1 MNENFPK
8 EGAGCYVVTG
18 ASRGIGAAVTRLI
31 AQRGEQVVA
40 VARHAEALEAAY
52 AGEPNV
58 HCVAADCADDS
69 AVATIAA
76 AVRATGLPVRGFV
89 HAAGF
94 TTLAPLGMIDSAEA
108 RRLYDTHALFP
119 LQFLG
124 WFAKKPNHT
133 PDAAAVLISS
143 LAAHEG
149 ARANAAYAAAK
160 GAVEGFL
167 KSAAGELVARGL
179 RLNALVLGIVET
191 GLAREA
197 LLDGVPQARVDALRR
212 SYPLGFGS
220 PENVAEI
227 VDFLLSPSARWI
239 TGQCLVADGGHQI
252 CGATE
257 MNA

>member
-1 MNENFPK
+1 MNENFSK

-18 ASRGIGAAVTRLI
+18 ASRGIGAAVVRVL
-31 AQRGEQVVA
+31 AQRGCEVVA
-40 VARHAEALEAAY
+40 VARHAEALEKAY
-52 AGEPNV
+52 AGQPNV
-58 HCVAADCADDS
+58 HCTVADCADDS

-76 AVRATGLPVRGFV
+76 AVCATGLPVRGFV

-149 ARANAAYAAAK
+149 DRANAAYAAAK

-167 KSAAGELVARGL
+167 RSAASELVQRGL
-179 RLNALVLGIVET
+179 RLNALVLGVVDTDMTHET
-191 GLAREA
+191 WM
-197 LLDGVPQARVDALRR
+197 DSVPQARVDALRR

-239 TGQCLVADGGHQI
+239 TGQCLVADGGHLVR
-252 CGATE
+252 GETE
-257 MNA
+257 MNV